1 MQVAHFSLLS
11 SFPFFSVGSPS
22 FLAAMLMVLVNHY
35 LAFSFFGENY
45 YPFSEVSYLPT
56 VQKYGPFTQNTS
68 TLPFLIFVA
77 ITYLLSEVN
86 RYRYGTAYDLV
97 NPVFR
102 IRNN

>member
-45 YPFSEVSYLPT
+45 YPFSEVSYL
-56 VQKYGPFTQNTS
+56 QSYGPCTS
-68 TLPFLIFVA
+68 VA
-77 ITYLLSEVN
+77 APYSFDTDSDP
-86 RYRYGTAYDLV
+86 A
-97 NPVFR
+97 F
-102 IRNN
+102 